1 MQQAAAVVMTTAFQ
15 KHVQATLVK
24 NMFLAFISSG
34 GGSGGGQ
41 DDEANT
47 RSRNTQHRLRT
58 LGCTH
63 PDGAVGGAA

>member
-34 GGSGGGQ
+34 GGSGGVRMMKQTQGV
-41 DDEANT
+41 ELLNT
-47 RSRNTQHRLRT
+47 GYEL
-58 LGCTH
+58 
-63 PDGAVGGAA
+63 